1 MTAGGLRDRIGL
13 GRESRVDFLKT
24 LREKIGEQG
33 PPLSSRDAVN
43 QAMIRHWCD
52 AMEDDHP
59 VYTDPE
65 WAARSQHGEIVAPPA
80 MLNAWTMQGLRPPA
94 PSAEVTSD
102 PASEVY
108 EALDRAGF
116 TSVVATN
123 SEHEYDRYL
132 RLGDLISGTSRLT
145 EVSEEK
151 TTGLGVG
158 HFVTTETDFSDQGG
172 NSVGRML
179 FRILKFRPGTG
190 RASSAGEASQNASA
204 PQAGERPPRPSPAI
218 SRDTQFFWEGLENG
232 ELRIQR
238 CEGCAEL
245 FHPPVV
251 RCPAC
256 GGYSMGWQTAT
267 GRAHLYSY
275 VAPEYPHFAAFD
287 PGYIVGLV
295 ELEEGTRLLTNIV
308 DVDPEEVRV
317 GMSLE
322 LVVRSDNSD
331 CPLPMFRPV
340 RPERRTQ
347 TPRLETVQVGE
358 RLAACPIP
366 ITTTSIVATA
376 MASRD
381 YQDVHHDRELAQ
393 RRGSPDI
400 FMNILTTSG
409 LCARYVTDWGG
420 PDVMLKRLAI
430 RLGVPNYPGDT
441 MTMTGR
447 VEAIRDRQVELSVSG
462 RNRVGP
468 HVTGE
473 IQLEWPRGG
482 DRTGPWA
489 DPIP

>member
-1 MTAGGLRDRIGL
+1 M
-13 GRESRVDFLKT
+13 DFLKT

-94 PSAEVTSD
+94 PSAEGTSD

-123 SEHEYDRYL
+123 SEHVYDRYL
-132 RLGDLISGTSRLT
+132 RLGDLISGTSHLT

-151 TTGLGVG
+151 ATGLGVG
-158 HFVTTETDFSDQGG
+158 HFVTTETDFRDQHGDP
-172 NSVGRML
+172 VGRML

-190 RASSAGEASQNASA
+190 RTSSLADASSA
-204 PQAGERPPRPSPAI
+204 QAGERPSRPDPAI
-218 SRDTQFFWEGLENG
+218 SRDTRFFWEGLENG

-251 RCPAC
+251 RCPVC
-256 GGYSMGWQTAT
+256 GGYAMGWQTAT
-267 GRAHLYSY
+267 GRAQLYSF

-295 ELEEGTRLLTNIV
+295 ELEEGTRLLTNVV
-308 DVDPEEVRV
+308 DVDPDEVKV
-317 GMSLE
+317 GMGLE

-331 CPLPMFRPV
+331 QPLPMFRPV
-340 RPERRTQ
+340 RPERRKE
-347 TPRLETVQVGE
+347 TPKLETLKVGE
-358 RLAACPIP
+358 RLEACPIP

-409 LCARYVTDWGG
+409 ICARYVTDWGG

-441 MTMTGR
+441 MTMKGC
-447 VEAIRDRQVELSVSG
+447 VEAIRGRQVELSVSG

-473 IQLEWPRGG
+473 VQLEWPKDG
-482 DRTGPWA
+482 DRTAPLA
-489 DPIP
+489 DPSTR